1 MLALSG
7 VTIVVAIFTLLPTQE
22 SLDGEIAAAADFF
35 FPFFFLF
42 SFSFFPWF
50 NFENCLRSR
59 IFVFF
64 CQPSLFGLCTQVN
77 FRRDGMEID
86 V

>member
-22 SLDGEIAAAADFF
+22 SLDGEIAAAFSLS
-35 FPFFFLF
+35 FPGLTSKTVF
-42 SFSFFPWF
+42 
-50 NFENCLRSR
+50 RSR

-64 CQPSLFGLCTQVN
+64 CQPSLFGLCTQMN

>member
-35 FPFFFLF
+35 FFS
-42 SFSFFPWF
+42 SFSLSFPGLTSKTVF
-50 NFENCLRSR
+50 RSR

>member
-35 FPFFFLF
+35 FF
-42 SFSFFPWF
+42 SSSSSLSLSFPGLTSKTVF
-50 NFENCLRSR
+50 RSR

-77 FRRDGMEID
+77 FRRD
-86 V
+86 